1 MDITNQTDPEVR
13 QRWYA
18 IGLYLQYNAVYGPAG
33 TWVSE
38 MGRNKYLQSIYEA
51 CDEVGGTVYT
61 MCVGWYNSNIDFYA
75 PTSREMVA
83 NILHL

>member
-1 MDITNQTDPEVR
+1 
-13 QRWYA
+13 
-18 IGLYLQYNAVYGPAG
+18 
-33 TWVSE
+33 

-51 CDEVGGTVYT
+51 CDEVGGTVYD